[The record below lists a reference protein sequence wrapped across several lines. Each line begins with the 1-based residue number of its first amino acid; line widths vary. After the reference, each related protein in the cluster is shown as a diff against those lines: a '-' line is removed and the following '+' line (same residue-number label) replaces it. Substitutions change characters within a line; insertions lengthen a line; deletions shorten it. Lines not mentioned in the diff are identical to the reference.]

1 MREFKYITIDGNTPY
16 ERGKQHGEAARELIG
31 LGLDRYHRKFK
42 APWETVREK
51 AERYVEFLTADY
63 SDLLDEIRGIGDGA
77 GVDFEDMMVLNTRYE
92 LSKFPFAK
100 ECTTFAVLPDASENR
115 HVYLGMNWDNA
126 RWMQDSSLLFHVNE
140 QNGIRYFCMTEAGQ
154 LIRHGFNNFGV
165 GIVTNNLDS
174 KADTDG
180 VGVPTNFM
188 RRRVITSRSMEEA
201 VDHIVS
207 APRAVSCNL
216 MIGSENGTVDLEV
229 NPKYDIRIMPDN
241 GILTHANHFRVHR
254 ELEKDFDQAFFRDVR
269 LYSLLERR
277 RGSINPE
284 FIQDCLKDHY
294 RENPESGE
302 AVCNHDERWAVTIAS
317 QIYDLTA
324 KEAFV
329 CCGNPCEGT
338 YRHYSL

>member
-1 MREFKYITIDGNTPY
+1 M
-16 ERGKQHGEAARELIG
+16 
-31 LGLDRYHRKFK
+31 
-42 APWETVREK
+42 
-51 AERYVEFLTADY
+51 EFLTADY

-216 MIGSENGTVDLEV
+216 MIGSENGTIDLEV